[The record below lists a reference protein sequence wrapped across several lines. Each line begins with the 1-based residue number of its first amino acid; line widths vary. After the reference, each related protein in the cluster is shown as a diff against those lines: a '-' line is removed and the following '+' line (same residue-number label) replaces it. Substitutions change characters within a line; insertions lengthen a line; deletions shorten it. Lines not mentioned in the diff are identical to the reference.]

1 MTTKLMALKIPSTWA
16 VIYNSFGDEDPVVRN
31 GSIANDE
38 YYKEDL
44 LSIERLWFNGSDW
57 STEPNGYVLDLG
69 WYPEADPQGSYC
81 LTLLR
86 GDWDHTLVKYE
97 SRDRRQIRAA
107 IERCLDLLTQGV
119 ADQDM
124 TRLME
129 AEELG

>member
-16 VIYNSFGDEDPVVRN
+16 VIYNSFGDEDPVVRD
-31 GSIANDE
+31 GSITNDE
-38 YYKEDL
+38 SYKEDL
-44 LSIERLWFNGSDW
+44 LSIECLWFNGTGW

-86 GDWDHTLVKYE
+86 GDWDHTLVNYE

-107 IERCLDLLTQGV
+107 IERCLDLVTQGM
-119 ADQDM
+119 ADQDIA
-124 TRLME
+124 RLME
-129 AEELG
+129 ADVLG